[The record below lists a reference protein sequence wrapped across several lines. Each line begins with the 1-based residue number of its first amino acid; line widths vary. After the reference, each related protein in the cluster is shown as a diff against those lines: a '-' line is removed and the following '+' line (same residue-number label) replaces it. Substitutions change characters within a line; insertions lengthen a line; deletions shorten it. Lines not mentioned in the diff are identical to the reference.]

1 MCYDPDTILSAFQM
15 SQHLGHLE
23 ITKVPFFS
31 PAESILRYSDC
42 EAFPIYKVLIMQ
54 PILRFFIWFCFR
66 QGLTL

>member
-23 ITKVPFFS
+23 ITTVPFFS
-31 PAESILRYSDC
+31 PAESILRYSGWQ
-42 EAFPIYKVLIMQ
+42 AFPIYKILITQ

-66 QGLTL
+66 QDLTL